1 MAAELTDLFTYYQHQ
16 FKCMN
21 TLIVFIIDTRSV
33 RGFNFNKQDNIE
45 QRLHT
50 LSKRLA
56 KGLFL
61 REPRRSVE

>member
-1 MAAELTDLFTYYQHQ
+1 
-16 FKCMN
+16 MN
-21 TLIVFIIDTRSV
+21 ILIVFIIDTRSV
-33 RGFNFNKQDNIE
+33 HGFNFNKQDNIE

-50 LSKRLA
+50 RSKRLA